1 MYNNIDE
8 VNYNLERLDLE
19 RQIAFE
25 KLKLV
30 KEDYKDA
37 FSTSN
42 LIEAGVKY
50 AGFYGIILLV
60 RRLFD

>member
-1 MYNNIDE
+1 MYSNIE
-8 VNYNLERLDLE
+8 QINYDLECLDLE

-30 KEDYKDA
+30 KEDYKGA

-42 LIEAGVKY
+42 LIEAGVKSVGLY
-50 AGFYGIILLV
+50 GFIVLLK
-60 RRLFD
+60 RFFS